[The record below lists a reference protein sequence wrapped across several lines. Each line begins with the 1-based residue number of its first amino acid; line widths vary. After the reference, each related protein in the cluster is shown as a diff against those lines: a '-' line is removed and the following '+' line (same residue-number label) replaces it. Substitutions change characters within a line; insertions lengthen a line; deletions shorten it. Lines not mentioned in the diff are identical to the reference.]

1 MKETIVDGGGCQ
13 VRDREST
20 LSGAF
25 QDHAGS
31 IYRFIYAKVGSH
43 AVAEDL
49 TSQVFLKAVRWLAG
63 DYTAQSIRSWLYAAA
78 RTALVDHWRERGQ
91 YQNVSLDDSM
101 ALLFIGGDE
110 EKEVARTRDRA
121 RRILAALPPREGMV
135 LRLRFLRGYT
145 AAEIGRELGIEPG
158 NVRVIQLRALRRAAA
173 LVLPDD
179 EVPTGPA
186 REKGTSGVR

>member
-1 MKETIVDGGGCQ
+1 MKETIGDGGSCQ

-63 DYTAQSIRSWLYAAA
+63 DYDAQSIRSWLYATA
-78 RTALVDHWRERGQ
+78 RTALVDYWRERSE
-91 YQNVSLDDSM
+91 YQIVPLDDSM
-101 ALLFIGGDE
+101 ALLFFDGGE
-110 EKEVARTRDRA
+110 EKEVARTRERA
-121 RRILAALPPREGMV
+121 RRILGALPARESTV

-173 LVLPDD
+173 LVLPNDA
-179 EVPTGPA
+179 VPAGAA
-186 REKGTSGVR
+186 RERGTSAAR